1 MDTRCRLICIHKRTW
16 ESFRLN
22 SNVIDVN
29 WTITPTVE
37 KFFTKTE
44 ELRGTLTLSLLR
56 CLHGP
61 HWSKVSYNHRY
72 RVWISLSQDL
82 LGGLTVLLG
91 ISLRLFVSNIFVE
104 LIFESE
110 TGLKTEQSDVEKVYT
125 HVDRYRY
132 SIGEVVN
139 LTLNRDISWND
150 TYVYIQILLNHT
162 T

>member
-1 MDTRCRLICIHKRTW
+1 M
-16 ESFRLN
+16 
-22 SNVIDVN
+22 
-29 WTITPTVE
+29 
-37 KFFTKTE
+37 
-44 ELRGTLTLSLLR
+44 
-56 CLHGP
+56 
-61 HWSKVSYNHRY
+61 
-72 RVWISLSQDL
+72 SQDL